1 MADLVAIDPG
11 YGRRTEGCACAVFR
25 QNALRQN
32 VLAAVLTVRPDGC
45 ARAIGEQYESAYV
58 VLERPQSD
66 GRTQGVGRDGTP
78 AEVLIQLALQGG
90 IVAGLFAAPN
100 GTVRAVTPSE
110 WKGSLQKPIHHK
122 RALAALMPAEL
133 ELAGG
138 MAALN
143 IVLAAVEKGARDR
156 WRKPG
161 GAYYTPS
168 AKVLTD
174 KLDAIALG
182 LWALGRL
189 PR

>member
-25 QNALRQN
+25 QNAMGQHL
-32 VLAAVLTVRPDGC
+32 LAAVLTVRPDGC
-45 ARAIGEQYESAYV
+45 ARAIGDQYDSANV

-66 GRTQGVGRDGTP
+66 RRSQGVGRDGTP

-90 IVAGLFAAPN
+90 IVAGMFAAPR
-100 GTVRAVTPSE
+100 GAVRAVTPSE

-122 RALAALMPAEL
+122 RALAALTPAEL

-138 MAALN
+138 MATLN
-143 IVLAAVEKGARDR
+143 LVLVAVEKGARDR
-156 WRKPG
+156 WHKPG
-161 GAYYTPS
+161 HAYYTPS
-168 AKVLTD
+168 TKVLTD

-189 PR
+189 AR